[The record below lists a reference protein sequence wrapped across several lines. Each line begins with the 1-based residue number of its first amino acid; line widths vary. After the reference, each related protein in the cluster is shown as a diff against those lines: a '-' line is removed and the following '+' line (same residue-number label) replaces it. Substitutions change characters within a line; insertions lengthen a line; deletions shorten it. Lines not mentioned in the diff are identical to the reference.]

1 MSETTIEPDGAATA
15 DAAAPLTPQSP
26 AAAPRRTR
34 IVRRAPGFGGT
45 IGAVLFFCLTQ
56 TPSMLPRTWLLQGV
70 VSGLTAAF
78 GYGIGASIGAAAR
91 ALGPASWS
99 RRPSRRA
106 WWVLIGLSAVLIGVF
121 LPLGRTWQNQVR
133 ALMGMTGPVVW
144 DVGLILVGGALV
156 AALLV
161 LLARVIRLGS
171 RRLGR
176 TLGRFVPRRLAY
188 LSGAVVVGLIVAGLV
203 QGVLWDGFIGAM
215 NRVSALGNGGTAPGV
230 VQPVDPARSGS
241 PASLAAWSTLGVEGR
256 NFVATGPDRATLSRF
271 NGQPAKEP
279 IRVYAGLDSADS
291 LQGEVDLAIAELD
304 RTGAWNRSVLTVI
317 TTTGTG
323 WVDPAAADSLEY
335 VFNGDTA
342 QVGVQYSYLP
352 SWVSFLVDRSKA
364 SAAAQALITAVRAR
378 WLDLPAER
386 RPKLFVF
393 GESLGA
399 YGTDTV
405 FDSVQQV
412 VSRTD
417 GALLAGPPFADE
429 LHRRI
434 TADREPSSP
443 VWLPIVDQGRQV
455 RFAVQPADLA
465 NPSAEWPT
473 PRMVYL
479 QNSSDPVVWWGPDLM
494 LHRPQWLNDP
504 RGPDISPS
512 MQWIP
517 VVTFWQVVVDL
528 AFAQDVPFGHGH
540 RYGPDYVDGWV
551 ALGAPA
557 DWTQADTEA
566 LRAIIARTG

>member
-1 MSETTIEPDGAATA
+1 MSATTREPI
-15 DAAAPLTPQSP
+15 PQSQDAP
-26 AAAPRRTR
+26 QAIPRRPTR
-34 IVRRAPGFGGT
+34 IVRHAPGFGGT

-56 TPSMLPRTWLLQGV
+56 SPSMLPRTWLLQGV

-91 ALGPASWS
+91 ALGPESWS
-99 RRPSRRA
+99 RRPSRQA
-106 WWVLIGLSAVLIGVF
+106 WWTLIGLSAVLIIVF
-121 LPLGRTWQNQVR
+121 LLLGRGWQNEVR
-133 ALMGMTGPVVW
+133 ALMGMTDPLVW
-144 DVGLILVGGALV
+144 DVTLIFVVGALV
-156 AALLV
+156 AAVLV

-176 TLGRFVPRRLAY
+176 ALDRFIPRRLAY
-188 LSGAVVVGLIVAGLV
+188 VSGAVVVALIVAGLV
-203 QGVLWDGFIGAM
+203 QGVLWDGFISAM
-215 NRVSALGNGGTAPGV
+215 NRVSSLGNGGTAPGIE
-230 VQPVDPARSGS
+230 QPTDPARSGS
-241 PASLAAWSTLGVEGR
+241 PQSLAAWSTLGVEGR
-256 NFVATGPDRATLSRF
+256 TFVASGPDQATLTAF
-271 NGQPAKEP
+271 NGTPAKDP

-291 LQGEVDLAIAELD
+291 LQGEVDLVLAELD
-304 RTGAWNRSVLTVI
+304 RTGAWDRSVLTVV

-323 WVDPAAADSLEY
+323 WVDPAAADSMEY
-335 VFNGDTA
+335 VWNGDTA
-342 QVGVQYSYLP
+342 QVALQYSYLP

-364 SAAAQALITAVRAR
+364 SAAAAALIDAVRER
-378 WLDLPAER
+378 WLQLPADS

-399 YGTDTV
+399 FGTDTV

-412 VSRTD
+412 VSETD

-429 LHRRI
+429 LHQRI
-434 TADREPSSP
+434 TAQREPTSP

-465 NPSAEWPT
+465 NPPSEWST
-473 PRMVYL
+473 PRMLYI

-494 LHRPQWLNDP
+494 LHRPEWLENP
-504 RGPDISPS
+504 RGPDVSPS
-512 MQWIP
+512 MHWIP

-540 RYGPDYVDGWV
+540 RYGRDYVDGWV

-557 DWTQADTEA
+557 DWTRADTEA
-566 LRAIIARTG
+566 LRSIRADAG